1 MVQKIKIAGVKRTT
15 AASGATYYYHRATGQ
30 RIKEPPG
37 TAAFLARKEE
47 LDRRVGTGQDNGP
60 APAPGTLGAMIT
72 AYRASPEFE
81 GLAPR
86 TKADYRGILDY
97 LQPLA
102 PMLPREVDGPFA
114 IRVRNR
120 AKGAH
125 GWRFA
130 IYTVQ
135 VLRLLFSW
143 AVQNGYAEVNKI
155 RGVPHLKRP
164 RDMPRQNRAWTQ
176 DEIAVVL
183 EAATGGIRVAVALGA
198 YLGMRQGDV
207 LKLLWSAR
215 HDGGAGW
222 VQGKTGDPV
231 WVPEL
236 SALTTILDA
245 EPKRGIHIVARR
257 DGQPYTSDGFRAIF
271 HRLIRG
277 LGAKGKV
284 GTGLTF
290 HGLRITAATTLADAG
305 LDDRTIAAVTGHRS
319 PAMVRAYT
327 EGADRR
333 RRARLAIDAV
343 EGNKNKQQMPDPVS

>member
-86 TKADYRGILDY
+86 TKADYRRILDY

-130 IYTVQ
+130 NYTVQ

-143 AVQNGYAEVNKI
+143 AVQNGYADANTV
-155 RGVPHLKRP
+155 RGVPRLKRP
-164 RDMPRQNRAWTQ
+164 RDMPRQNRAWAQ
-176 DEIAVVL
+176 DELAAVL
-183 EAATGGIRVAVALGA
+183 AKAEGGIRVAVALGA
-198 YLGMRQGDV
+198 YLGMRQGDA
-207 LKLLWSAR
+207 LSLLWSAR
-215 HDGGAGW
+215 QAGGIEW
-222 VQGKTGDPV
+222 IQSKTGGRI

-236 SALTTILDA
+236 SALTKILDA
-245 EPKRGIHIVARR
+245 EPRRGVLMVTRPNGR
-257 DGQPYTSDGFRAIF
+257 PYAPSGFRTMF
-271 HRLIRG
+271 HRLIRD
-277 LGAKGKV
+277 LKSEGKIQE
-284 GTGLTF
+284 GLTF
-290 HGLRITAATTLADAG
+290 HGLRTTAATMLADAG
-305 LDDRTIAAVTGHRS
+305 LDDRSIAAVTGHRS

-327 EGADRR
+327 EDADQR
-333 RRARLAIDAV
+333 RRAKIAMEAV
-343 EGNKNKQQMPDPVS
+343 EKKND